1 MPDEEADRARYELEV
16 DDNPGKPKRMERG
29 PYLGGDLDHEE
40 GALPQEEDEG
50 PALRELQ
57 AGGEYYTGLKKFWLT
72 DKGREELEE
81 TLGAY
86 QWGLKEALAEEE
98 IKVVPMGEELGFA
111 HGAAVEFLMGGIN
124 QLEDDLGNLQKDEG
138 EKGYR
143 MALLK
148 GGCEE
153 EPEKVL
159 QTRTVPLQE
168 VRRDLESWKEA
179 MTDEYN
185 ALVYGTKVV
194 KPVNEK
200 DLDRHRERGVRPG
213 KLVTT
218 IKALWAGKELGQ

>member
-1 MPDEEADRARYELEV
+1 
-16 DDNPGKPKRMERG
+16 
-29 PYLGGDLDHEE
+29 
-40 GALPQEEDEG
+40 
-50 PALRELQ
+50 
-57 AGGEYYTGLKKFWLT
+57 
-72 DKGREELEE
+72 
-81 TLGAY
+81 
-86 QWGLKEALAEEE
+86 
-98 IKVVPMGEELGFA
+98 
-111 HGAAVEFLMGGIN
+111 MGGIN

-143 MALLK
+143 MGLLK

-200 DLDRHRERGVRPG
+200 DLDSIRASRTRSSPRVSWSQPSRH
-213 KLVTT
+213 
-218 IKALWAGKELGQ
+218 LWAGKELGQ